1 MIRTKNIALKLAIAV
16 IAMVSI
22 VSCKQEEQSEL
33 SELVAKRDSIR
44 TVREQLEDEILRLDA
59 RIQDLDTTLSYK
71 MVTVLNA
78 DTSLYKH
85 YFDVY
90 GNVKSDN
97 TASLFAENGGNI
109 TAIPVKEGQQVKKGQ
124 ILMRID
130 DGVFERN
137 LQELQTSLDLAT
149 ILYDKQK
156 RLWDQN
162 IGSEVEYLEAK
173 NRKEST
179 ENSIATLKEQRS
191 RSSIVA
197 PFDGVVDKI
206 YQNVGEMA
214 TMQQPVI
221 RVVNLNDLY
230 ITSDV
235 SERYINSLKVG
246 DEVMLSFN
254 GDSLVSRITRI
265 GTFINPTNRS
275 FEVQVDLLDK
285 MDGVR
290 PNSLVSMKINDLVK
304 EGAVVLPSSII
315 MQDGKGQ
322 DYVFVIGKDD
332 SDYPIAIKTVV
343 TAGSSYGGKTVILE
357 GVKKGDRVIDKGSR
371 SVRGTDR
378 VNIATT

>member
-1 MIRTKNIALKLAIAV
+1 MKRTTNIALKLTIALLAI
-16 IAMVSI
+16 VSI
-22 VSCKQEEQSEL
+22 VSCKQEPHSEL

-44 TVREQLEDEILRLDA
+44 TVREQLEDEIIKLDA
-59 RIQDLDTTLSYK
+59 RIQDLDSTLSYK
-71 MVTVLNA
+71 RVTVLTA

-109 TAIPVKEGQQVKKGQ
+109 TAIPVKEGQKVKKGQ

-162 IGSEVEYLEAK
+162 IGREVEYLEAK
-173 NRKEST
+173 NRKESV
-179 ENSIATLKEQRS
+179 ENSINTLNEQKS

-206 YQNVGEMA
+206 VQNVGEMA
-214 TMQQPVI
+214 TMQQPLI
-221 RVVNLNDLY
+221 RVVNLDELY
-230 ITSDV
+230 ITTDV
-235 SERYINSLKVG
+235 SERYVNSLSVG
-246 DEVMLSFN
+246 DDVMMSFS
-254 GDSLVSRITRI
+254 GDSIVSTISRI

-275 FEVQVDLLDK
+275 FEIQVNLPEK
-285 MDGVR
+285 M
-290 PNSLVSMKINDLVK
+290 
-304 EGAVVLPSSII
+304 
-315 MQDGKGQ
+315 
-322 DYVFVIGKDD
+322 
-332 SDYPIAIKTVV
+332 
-343 TAGSSYGGKTVILE
+343 E
-357 GVKKGDRVIDKGSR
+357 GV
-371 SVRGTDR
+371 
-378 VNIATT
+378 

>member
-1 MIRTKNIALKLAIAV
+1 MIRTKNIALKIAIALV
-16 IAMVSI
+16 AMVSI

-33 SELVAKRDSIR
+33 SELVSKRDSIR

-343 TAGSSYGGKTVILE
+343 TAGSSYEGKTVILE